1 MAKNKVVIC
10 SKFFIF
16 AVKKTTSRKSS
27 KMLGVAQT
35 SPLCFNLITIQS
47 VRTHLCPTK
56 IHFFVV
62 VLDKFTNDANFFV
75 GKRTKKRYENLC

>member
-10 SKFFIF
+10 SKFFTF
-16 AVKKTTSRKSS
+16 AVTKTTSRKSS
-27 KMLGVAQT
+27 L
-35 SPLCFNLITIQS
+35 
-47 VRTHLCPTK
+47 
-56 IHFFVV
+56 V